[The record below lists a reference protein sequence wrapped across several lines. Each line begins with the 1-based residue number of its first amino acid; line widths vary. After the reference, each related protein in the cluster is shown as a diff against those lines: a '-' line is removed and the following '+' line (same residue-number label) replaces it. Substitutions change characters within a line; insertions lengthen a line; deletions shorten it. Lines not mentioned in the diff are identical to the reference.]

1 MVRMQFGLT
10 NLPLGPCVE
19 EVFFLIDLLI
29 IDDEYQIREG
39 ISKNICWEAHGIRI
53 CGTASSAVEA
63 LDMFNLRIP
72 DIIITDIKMPG
83 MDGLEFIELMNEKYP
98 NVKVILI
105 SGYDDFQYTQKAI
118 ELNVFYYLLK
128 PIDDR
133 QLLSKVLEAKK
144 SQEDQYAR
152 LRKDAE
158 LRRKFDEYVPILK
171 DNFFNR
177 LIGGKIH
184 DAQIL
189 KNHLNNLDL
198 KLDAEAYCVLVLEL
212 EDFSDPEQKSLPDR
226 SYIRFAVL
234 NRANTV
240 YSQAYTCFTFNMDE
254 KVGVLVLGGSI
265 QRETL
270 KMASRSLKEWVNHTL
285 SICMTI
291 AIGGTYG
298 ELLSAANSYR
308 ECAEALKLKFLT
320 GRNSVIDLH
329 DFSPEDHH
337 MIGRVSLEQ
346 ILQASHEDLIFAFKT
361 GNYPEAKRLLDDA
374 LSGLNEYVKSN
385 IQGTDRYLFYLSYLL
400 TKILV
405 SLELFIEDFVGEKK
419 DLFSSL
425 KKQTTLEDVAA
436 FIETYF
442 KRIMAELEKKQNTQN
457 NHLVTKALDFINKN
471 IYGDI
476 SLTKVATMLY
486 IHPNYLSRIFKQS
499 TGESFV
505 EYLTKVK
512 MNEAKKLLKSSHHKV
527 YEIADMLHYKD
538 VSHFTRVFKTM
549 FVISPNEY
557 RNTAG
562 L

>member
-1 MVRMQFGLT
+1 M
-10 NLPLGPCVE
+10 
-19 EVFFLIDLLI
+19 IDLLI

-39 ISKNICWEAHGIRI
+39 ISKNIRWEEHGIRI

-63 LDMFNLRIP
+63 LDLFNDRIP

-105 SGYDDFQYTQKAI
+105 SGYDDFRYTQKAI
-118 ELNVFYYLLK
+118 ELNAFYYLLK
-128 PIDDR
+128 PVDDR

-144 SQEDQYAR
+144 FQEDQYAR
-152 LRKDAE
+152 FRKDEE

-171 DNFFNR
+171 DNFFNM

-184 DAQIL
+184 TAEVL

-198 KLDAEAYCVLVLEL
+198 KLDAEAYCVLVLEI
-212 EDFSDPEQKSLPDR
+212 EDFSDSAQKSLPDR
-226 SYIRFAVL
+226 NYIRFAVL
-234 NRANTV
+234 NRANII
-240 YSQAYTCFTFNMDE
+240 YSQDFNCFTFNMDE
-254 KVGVLVLGGSI
+254 KVGVLLLGGAI
-265 QRETL
+265 GRESL
-270 KMASRSLKEWVNHTL
+270 KRASRSLKEWVNHTL

-291 AIGGTYG
+291 AIGGTYR
-298 ELLSAANSYR
+298 ELLSVASSYR
-308 ECAEALKLKFLT
+308 ECTEALKLKFLT
-320 GRNSVIDLH
+320 GRNSVIDIH
-329 DFSPEDHH
+329 DFSSEGHD
-337 MIGRVSLEQ
+337 MMGRISLEQ
-346 ILQASHEDLIFAFKT
+346 ILQASHEDLVFAFKT
-361 GNYPEAKRLLDDA
+361 GNYAEAKKLLDDA

-385 IQGTDRYLFYLSYLL
+385 IQGTDQYLFYVSYLL

-405 SLELFIEDFVGEKK
+405 SLDLFIEDFLGEKK

-425 KKQTTLEDVAA
+425 KKQTTLGDVEAL
-436 FIETYF
+436 IEIYF
-442 KRIMAELEKKQNTQN
+442 KRILSELEKKRNTQN
-457 NHLVTKALDFINKN
+457 NHLVSKALEFINKN
-471 IYGDI
+471 IYNDI
-476 SLTKVATMLY
+476 SLSKVANMLY
-486 IHPNYLSRIFKQS
+486 IHPNYLSRIFRLS

-512 MNEAKKLLKSSHHKV
+512 MNEAKKLLKSSHRKV

-557 RNTAG
+557 RN